1 MAGRPLKY
9 DNVEDLQR
17 DIDSYF
23 KQCDSTGRPYTVAG
37 LALSLDMTTH
47 SLMNYEKAVGY
58 EQFFTAVKKAKQK
71 CETQMIERALNGEQ
85 NSTMSIFLAKANYNY
100 TDQPKTETQEHR
112 VIIEI
117 DDDDD
122 DE

>member
-1 MAGRPLKY
+1 MAGRPPIY
-9 DNVEDLQR
+9 SNVEDMER
-17 DIDSYF
+17 DIKTYF
-23 KQCDSTGRPYTVAG
+23 KNCDSTGRPYTVAG
-37 LALSLDMTTH
+37 LALALDMTTDT
-47 SLMNYEKAVGY
+47 LMNYQKTD
-58 EQFFTAVKKAKQK
+58 QFFGTVKKAKQK
-71 CETQMIERALNGEQ
+71 CEAQMIERALNGEQ

-100 TDQPKTETQEHR
+100 VDQPKQDTQEHR